1 MFYGKYEHS
10 LDDKNR
16 LRIPKIFKEELG
28 EEAPSIAKQSDGS
41 LVIYPASTIKLIG
54 EKINT
59 IGIKKEKRHA
69 LQVFL
74 SNIYPIVEDNQKRFT
89 LNSVLREHAGISKE
103 VVFIGECDR
112 IVLWD
117 KERWNE
123 YEAQCPTDISLEEY
137 GI

>member
-1 MFYGKYEHS
+1 MFYGKYEHC

-16 LRIPKIFKEELG
+16 LRLPKCFKEELG
-28 EEAPSIAKQSDGS
+28 EETPSIAKGEDGS
-41 LVIYPASTIKLIG
+41 LVIYPARTINLIG
-54 EKINT
+54 EKIRSL
-59 IGIKKEKRHA
+59 GIPKEKHQA
-69 LQVFL
+69 MLVFL

-89 LNSVLREHAGISKE
+89 LNSILREHAGISKE

-117 KERWNE
+117 KDKWNE
-123 YEAQCPTDISLEEY
+123 YEAQCPQDISLDEY